1 VTVYAPLVSPDA
13 ATNQTRIVLKNLL
26 REAGDALQQAG
37 ASSKEV
43 EKTLRPAYQLM
54 ESDGFW
60 QMHRESL
67 VLYLHSALFLY
78 YRLPAQELSIIAP
91 VTVQAGFYLDPLLAI
106 IEDNRQY
113 YVLVLGHKNVRLYA
127 GDRYQIQLV
136 DLRKLPTDLIE
147 TLRID
152 EFPQSRETHTV
163 SPTSRGKGSEAYHE
177 QYNVSQTN
185 KIMLRE
191 FFRRIDHS
199 LRDFL
204 AGKHVPLVLAGVGFL
219 LPIYRKVN
227 SYPHLLDGA
236 ILGNQDT
243 TDLKTLRQK
252 ANTIVSVS

>member
-1 VTVYAPLVSPDA
+1 MSLDA
-13 ATNQTRIVLKNLL
+13 ATNPTRIVLKNLL
-26 REAGDALQQAG
+26 REAGDALAQAG

-43 EKTLRPAYQLM
+43 EKTLKPAYQLM
-54 ESDGFW
+54 ESDELW
-60 QMHRESL
+60 QMRRESL
-67 VLYLHSALFLY
+67 VLYLHPALFRY
-78 YRLPAQELSIIAP
+78 YRLPARKMSIVSP

-113 YVLVLGHKNVRLYA
+113 YVLVLGHKNVRLYE
-127 GDRYQIQLV
+127 GDRYRMELV
-136 DLRKLPTDLIE
+136 DVRKLPTDLIE

-199 LRDFL
+199 LHDFL
-204 AGKHVPLVLAGVGFL
+204 AGKHIPLILAGVGFL

-243 TDLKTLRQK
+243 ADLRTIRQK
-252 ANTIVSVS
+252 ANTIVDVGVS